1 VTGGGGG
8 GGGAGD
14 AGAGGDASAGSGG
27 SGGTGSLLAGGAG
40 GTTAPGSS
48 GSAGI
53 APGGG
58 GSGAN
63 SVGANVGGSAGG
75 AGQVTVAFL
84 GTNTSAS
91 AFTYK
96 YQSRQDGDWNNF
108 NTWSVDKGSGFV
120 NAVTG
125 ETPNN
130 GHSSVVVQSGH
141 TVTVSAAAVTV
152 NLTVNSG
159 GTLTVSGGGLS
170 VNRLTGQTTA
180 NNLTV
185 NGTLNLAMANALNLG
200 NNTTNLVAVGA
211 VLNQTAAAAVSSG
224 TGVQLTINGS
234 YVQNAT
240 GSGVIPVA
248 TWGAASTCR
257 IDSTFT
263 SNIDA
268 GGNDVQLNYGQ
279 AFGNFIWNA
288 QGGTTNVVYRMTEST
303 ISTWTVGNLTIQ
315 NTAGTPARLELT
327 GTQPL
332 SVSVQNLT
340 MTGGNFRA
348 GGGGSALTVNGS
360 IAINAGLFDTGGSI
374 KAAGSITV
382 ASGSTIGGSGH
393 IGATTVT
400 LAAGAFAAN
409 ALGNNL
415 SSDSWTNTAL
425 IVTNALALS
434 GNTFKVDTG
443 TNVLAAGDYVL
454 ITNTSGG
461 ITGSFASSPVISG
474 AGLGVGLA
482 GTVVTTGNSVKLH
495 VSAPSGPPVITSTL
509 VIGTDLIISGTN
521 SSGTAGGTYYVRATN
536 NVAIPIASW
545 PRISTNTYGVGG
557 AFSVTNQILP
567 GVPRNFY
574 RIEQ

>member
-1 VTGGGGG
+1 
-8 GGGAGD
+8 
-14 AGAGGDASAGSGG
+14 
-27 SGGTGSLLAGGAG
+27 
-40 GTTAPGSS
+40 
-48 GSAGI
+48 
-53 APGGG
+53 
-58 GSGAN
+58 
-63 SVGANVGGSAGG
+63 
-75 AGQVTVAFL
+75 
-84 GTNTSAS
+84 
-91 AFTYK
+91 
-96 YQSRQDGDWNNF
+96 
-108 NTWSVDKGSGFV
+108 
-120 NAVTG
+120 
-125 ETPNN
+125 
-130 GHSSVVVQSGH
+130 
-141 TVTVSAAAVTV
+141 
-152 NLTVNSG
+152 
-159 GTLTVSGGGLS
+159 
-170 VNRLTGQTTA
+170 
-180 NNLTV
+180 
-185 NGTLNLAMANALNLG
+185 
-200 NNTTNLVAVGA
+200 
-211 VLNQTAAAAVSSG
+211 
-224 TGVQLTINGS
+224 
-234 YVQNAT
+234 
-240 GSGVIPVA
+240 
-248 TWGAASTCR
+248 
-257 IDSTFT
+257 
-263 SNIDA
+263 
-268 GGNDVQLNYGQ
+268 
-279 AFGNFIWNA
+279 
-288 QGGTTNVVYRMTEST
+288 
-303 ISTWTVGNLTIQ
+303 
-315 NTAGTPARLELT
+315 
-327 GTQPL
+327 
-332 SVSVQNLT
+332 
-340 MTGGNFRA
+340 
-348 GGGGSALTVNGS
+348 LTVNGS